1 MEPRLWTGGS
11 ESKLKSK
18 ETFLGL
24 EDGVAADHPPVSRTI
39 IVAEVDASVAIAAI
53 RHQTQNDTTVAGQ
66 DVANIESLHK
76 RGVHQAAH
84 AAIAHARLDSS
95 LTSDIILL

>member
-18 ETFLGL
+18 ETFLGP
-24 EDGVAADHPPVSRTI
+24 EDGAAVDHPPVSRTI

-53 RHQTQNDTTVAGQ
+53 RHQTLTDTIVTGQ
-66 DVANIESLHK
+66 DVPNIESLHK
-76 RGVHQAAH
+76 GGAHLAAH